1 MAFAASQTLYVRIF
15 IGSPLMRHLVFAFV
29 LIKKYSSAI
38 HWYETFCTEDEEKTA
53 MAFAASQTLYVAV
66 INSITEVSN
75 RSLG

>member
-1 MAFAASQTLYVRIF
+1 MDCRWIF
-15 IGSPLMRHLVFAFV
+15 FDEDESKDKVSHQRWSD
-29 LIKKYSSAI
+29 KYTEKADELSD
-38 HWYETFCTEDEEKTA
+38 TEDEEKTA